1 MNNELQSPLF
11 KQEEEWRK
19 EWIGM
24 PEYNST
30 DKTAVKSLKVNF
42 ETFDDMKAFSDLI
55 GYNITKKTSSIF
67 YPPPKAHHNVPL
79 GKIYID
85 DSDQGQNEGS
95 RSKS

>member
-1 MNNELQSPLF
+1 
-11 KQEEEWRK
+11 
-19 EWIGM
+19 
-24 PEYNST
+24 
-30 DKTAVKSLKVNF
+30 
-42 ETFDDMKAFSDLI
+42 MKAFSDLI